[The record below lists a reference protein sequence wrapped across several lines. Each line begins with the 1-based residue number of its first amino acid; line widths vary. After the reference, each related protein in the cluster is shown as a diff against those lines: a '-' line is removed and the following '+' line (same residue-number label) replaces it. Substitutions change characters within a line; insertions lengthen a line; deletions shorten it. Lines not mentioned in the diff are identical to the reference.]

1 VGRIKENG
9 QPEGQQD
16 MTKPILRRQL
26 LLGAGATLAAPM
38 LARPAL
44 ADQTLARPAHARPA
58 IALPGDI
65 TSGDMATITRV
76 RSARPV
82 VAMTFDD
89 GPHHSLTPQ
98 LLDILA
104 QRQIRATFYVI
115 GSRVARQPELTRR
128 IAAAGHEI
136 GNHTWSHPSLS
147 GLSDAGVL
155 SELDRTSQAIFDAV
169 GRPPVTMRP
178 PYGNLHSR
186 QRVMVHRERNLPTVL
201 WSVDPEDWRRPGPG
215 VVASRIVNASH
226 PGAVILAH
234 DIIGATVRAMPAAL
248 DWLIA
253 RGYRFTTVS
262 ELMGWPRWDTRNILL
277 ASSSAG

>member
-1 VGRIKENG
+1 
-9 QPEGQQD
+9 
-16 MTKPILRRQL
+16 MTNPIPRRQL
-26 LLGAGATLAAPM
+26 LLGVGATLAAPM
-38 LARPAL
+38 IARPVWAN
-44 ADQTLARPAHARPA
+44 QTHARPA

-65 TSGDMATITRV
+65 TRGDQVTITRV

-104 QRQIRATFYVI
+104 YRGIRATFYVI

-128 IAAAGHEI
+128 IAADGHEI

-147 GLSDAGVL
+147 ALSDAAVL
-155 SELDRTSQAIFDAV
+155 SELDRTTQAIVDAV
-169 GRPPVTMRP
+169 GRAPVTMRP
-178 PYGNLHSR
+178 PYGNLHGR
-186 QRVMVHRERNLPTVL
+186 QRLMVHRERSFPTVL

-234 DIIGATVRAMPAAL
+234 DIQSGTVRAMPDTL
-248 DWLIA
+248 DTLIA
-253 RGYRFTTVS
+253 RGYQFVTVS
-262 ELMGWPRWDTRNILL
+262 ELIGWPRWDARDRRL
-277 ASSSAG
+277 AARG